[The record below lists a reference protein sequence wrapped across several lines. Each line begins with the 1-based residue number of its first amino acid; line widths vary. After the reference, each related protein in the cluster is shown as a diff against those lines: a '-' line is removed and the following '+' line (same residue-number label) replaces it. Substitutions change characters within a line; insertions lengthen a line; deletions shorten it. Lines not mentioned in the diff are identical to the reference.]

1 MLVMFNI
8 LTQELQMRVIEVAE
22 EVYRELQRRAE
33 PFVDTPEDVIR
44 RLLELDSQSAPTAP
58 AQTGEADLVSHA
70 GRVPHGAQLR
80 ATYKGREFTA
90 EVLNG
95 RVIWNGR
102 AFDTLSSAA
111 VGVIQSTGTKRGTEN
126 GWRFWQVRE
135 HQSAEWKPATEYQ
148 RR

>member
-1 MLVMFNI
+1 MFRLSNI
-8 LTQELQMRVIEVAE
+8 LTPERQMRVIEVSD

-44 RLLELDSQSAPTAP
+44 RLLEVGAQAPPAAP
-58 AQTGEADLVSHA
+58 DPVGEADLVSHA

-80 ATYKGREFTA
+80 ATYKGREFMA

-102 AFDTLSSAA
+102 AYDSLSSAA
-111 VGVIQSTGTKRGTEN
+111 VGVIQSTGTKRPTEN
-126 GWRFWQVRE
+126 GWRFWQVKDGN
-135 HQSAEWKPATEYQ
+135 STEWKPATEYQ